1 MSQARAPQMPSVTT
15 TVDEQREGPLFEDQI
30 RDYRR
35 GQRRL
40 FNLRKKA
47 RRAHRALTGSRSR
60 HQETLEQEIDPQT
73 TLRLSMQER
82 ARLVPAEVL
91 YRSRRDTVHHRVY
104 THRSEE
110 SILCVGGNQI
120 DRAFIQP
127 SSLERLQR
135 TGMSFIHIGILQVR
149 IQILHRQEEGTM
161 ALVVFRDNRWTGD
174 QAIFAQMEVD
184 LTKGSQ
190 LVFVIPDTMM
200 TIGDFARNVQLSILT
215 RGYDNW
221 QNGEA
226 NLLVTRSMTGRLSNT
241 PNVAFA
247 YQIANATDY
256 LASHG
261 VKAIAGKKVN
271 LQQLR
276 NQQWVLRPPQADVL
290 PMQPRAVETRNL
302 IDGSIS
308 IRFHDYEVAPSTSGP
323 HYNENDEEVESESEA
338 EIREHTIAVWIIG
351 EEEYPDDNGRI
362 KVWEESSNGNGRF
375 FRYYT
380 PPPASNEPIIATGWD
395 DENNDDNEDYED
407 DHPRWD
413 TSSESEGEKPDESL
427 WSERSDSDEETE
439 PDEPSESDS
448 NEETEPDEPSESDSD
463 EETRVQDEPVWDQ
476 EEEEDEYDPN
486 TYMAYLQKE
495 EDDWT
500 EIVASLNP
508 EMEYPQRRPE
518 GAETVFSS
526 ETVDY
531 TPPGDTLMTPVGYP
545 PASSSRSTVTTPSR
559 PPLYEGR
566 IPSAPRFLKKDD
578 YTEWWQLPSSQGT
591 TGALFV
597 MPKQIGLFHEVFL
610 RWESI
615 TKNYVSAQGITDP
628 TEKMEFIEN
637 LLGETEKLTWIQWRM
652 KYEAEYQQLL
662 TLAEGRQGTQN
673 ILSQIKRVFSLEDP
687 ASGSTRIQDSAYRDL
702 ERLTCNNI
710 KDIVQF
716 LNDYGRLAAKS
727 GRLFIGAELSE
738 KLWMKMPPELGLRM
752 KEAFQKEY
760 EGNEVG
766 VFPRILF
773 AYRYLEQE
781 CKDAAFKRS
790 LKSLSFCK
798 DMPLTGYYDKSS
810 RYGMRRSKTYKGKPH
825 ASHARI
831 EKRKHLVRNKRCK
844 CYLCGDEGHFARE
857 CPNNKRDVKR
867 VAIFEG
873 INLPDDYEI
882 VSVEEGE
889 EDSDAI
895 YSLSENEEELQDEV
909 LQEKVFMMRE
919 QEGNQSY
926 WLGKP
931 NHWTAMVKVNHQQ
944 YHCPHQWEHNKEVTM
959 MAHINCHFCKQPT
972 NLRGR
977 VHCPTCQL
985 TSCYMCAPI
994 YCDIQVQQQP
1004 KAPIPFS
1011 PNALLQQQAAYIR
1024 WLESENKRLNELVE
1038 FYKRLL
1044 EGEGSGLQQDLEI
1057 DRKEL
1062 EAHDKGKRVQFT
1074 EEEKVQLTEELE
1086 EMAYL
1091 EEDTCTR
1098 VVGHTTAGPSEV
1110 KKVVNKSNMLYNLE
1124 VILIIPEVGKP
1135 LKVKAIL
1142 DTGATTCCI
1151 NINSV
1156 PKVAIEQNTFL
1167 VQFRGINSTQSVDKK
1182 LRYGRMTISG
1192 HQFRIPYCYAFPLSL
1207 GDGIEMILGCNFIRG
1222 MYGGLRIE
1230 GSTITFY
1237 KNVTT
1242 IHTKLAAGMVG
1253 GTTSFSQ
1260 GEGSSCNP
1268 QSKLEVMDNEEDD
1281 EEIDFETHQQII
1293 SHAVAQATSPKLSPK
1308 LKHLMGQL
1316 KDQGFIGENPMKH
1329 WASNKIHCKLDIKN
1343 PDLIIEDKPIKHLT
1357 PAMEK
1362 QFAKHIKALLDIGV
1376 IRPSNSRHRTTAFIV
1391 ESGTTIDPKTKR
1403 TIHGKE
1409 RMVFNYKRLN
1419 DNTEKDQYSL
1429 PGIQTILKRVGNKKI
1444 FSKFDLK
1451 SGFHQVAM
1459 AEESIPWTAFWVPQ
1473 GLYEWLVMPFG
1484 LKNAPAIFQ
1493 RKMDVCFKG
1502 TEEFIA
1508 VYIDDILVFSETM
1521 EEHENHIS
1529 KMLEICRK
1537 NGLVLSPNKMSIAQE
1552 EIEFLGTIIS
1562 KGKMKL
1568 QAHVIK
1574 KIISKAQ
1581 MELSTT
1587 KGLRSFL
1594 GLLNYARIYIPNLG
1608 RKLSPLY
1615 AKVSPTGEKKLNKQ
1629 DWNLINEIKQMV
1641 QKLPDLDIP
1650 PTRSCIVIES
1660 DGCMEGWGGICKWK
1674 TTKEDSRTTERI
1686 CAYASGKF
1694 GVIKSTIDAEIY
1706 ALIKALD
1713 AFKIFYL
1720 DKGHLI
1726 VRTDCQAIVT
1736 FYNKTNVHKPSRIR
1750 WITFL
1755 DYITGLGVQVT
1766 IEHIDGKDNHL
1777 ADTLSRLVWS
1787 QSPIEP
1793 PEEEPMKYHQLNYW
1807 ELVTPIVWPTTAFCN
1822 KERIPSLMVPS
1833 PWLLN
1838 KPSPDSSTGSRRKLP
1853 KERSTHYEIY
1863 KGSYTMS
1870 ATTCQTLQQGTTG
1883 LLTDSH

>member
-1 MSQARAPQMPSVTT
+1 MSRARTQHSVPSVTST
-15 TVDEQREGPLFEDQI
+15 SEQQREGPLYEDQI

-35 GQRRL
+35 GQRRI
-40 FNLRKKA
+40 FNLRRQA
-47 RRAHRALTGSRSR
+47 RRLRRSVTGSRY
-60 HQETLEQEIDPQT
+60 QETLEQEIDPQT

-110 SILCVGGNQI
+110 SVLCIGNNQV

-127 SSLERLQR
+127 ESLEQLQR

-174 QAIFAQMEVD
+174 QSIFAQMEID

-190 LVFVIPDTMM
+190 LVFVVPDTMM

-215 RGYDNW
+215 RGYESW

-226 NLLVTRSMTGRLSNT
+226 NLLITRGMTGRLSNT

-247 YQIANATDY
+247 YQIASATDY

-261 VKAIAGKKVN
+261 VKAIAGKKLN
-271 LQQLR
+271 LQHLR
-276 NQQWVLRPPQADVL
+276 NQQWILRPPQADVT
-290 PMQPRAVETRNL
+290 PMQPRSVETRNL
-302 IDGSIS
+302 VDGSIS
-308 IRFHDYEVAPSTSGP
+308 IRFHDYEAAPSTSRP
-323 HYNENDEEVESESEA
+323 HYNEEDEEIESEA
-338 EIREHTIAVWIIG
+338 ESEIRDHTVAVWIIG
-351 EEEYPDDNGRI
+351 EEEIADQTGRR
-362 KVWEESSNGNGRF
+362 KVWEESANGNGRF

-380 PPPASNEPIIATGWD
+380 PLPTTNEQIVATGWGSD
-395 DENNDDNEDYED
+395 DED
-407 DHPRWD
+407 DHSPRWD
-413 TSSESEGEKPDESL
+413 TSPEEDE
-427 WSERSDSDEETE
+427 DDEEE
-439 PDEPSESDS
+439 PIWS
-448 NEETEPDEPSESDSD
+448 NETDSEEGDE
-463 EETRVQDEPVWDQ
+463 EPVWDK
-476 EEEEDEYDPN
+476 EENEEEEETIIREESEEDEYDPN
-486 TYMAYLQKE
+486 IYMAYLQRE

-500 EIVASLNP
+500 EIIAGINS
-508 EMEYPQRRPE
+508 EMEYPQRRPQQT
-518 GAETVFSS
+518 ETVVYS
-526 ETVDY
+526 ETADY
-531 TPPGDTLMTPVGYP
+531 TPPGDTVMTPVGYP
-545 PASSSRSTVTTPSR
+545 PASSSRSTVTAPTR

-566 IPSAPRFLKKDD
+566 MPHAPRFLKRDD

-597 MPKQIGLFHEVFL
+597 MPRQVGLFHEVFS

-615 TKNYVSAQGITDP
+615 TKNYVAAQGFTDP
-628 TEKMEFIEN
+628 VEKMEFIEN

-652 KYEAEYQQLL
+652 NYETEYQTLL
-662 TLAEGRQGTQN
+662 TLADGRQGTQN

-687 ASGSTRIQDSAYRDL
+687 ASGSTRIQDAAYRDL

-716 LNDYGRLAAKS
+716 LNGYGRLAAKS
-727 GRLFIGAELSE
+727 GRLFLGAELSE
-738 KLWMKMPPELGLRM
+738 KLWMKMPPELGHRM

-760 EGNEVG
+760 AGNEVG

-798 DMPLTGYYDKSS
+798 DMPLTGYYDKAP

-825 ASHARI
+825 ASHARV
-831 EKRKHLVRNKRCK
+831 EKRKHLIRNKKCK

-857 CPNNKRDVKR
+857 CPNTKRDVKR

-873 INLPDDYEI
+873 INLPEDYDI

-889 EDSDAI
+889 EESDAI
-895 YSLSENEEELQDEV
+895 YSISENEEELKEEV
-909 LQEKVFMMRE
+909 VHQEKIFMMKE
-919 QEGNQSY
+919 EDQSY

-931 NHWTAMVKVNHQQ
+931 NHWTAMVRVNHQQ
-944 YHCPHQWEHNKEVTM
+944 YHCEHQWEHNKEITVL
-959 MAHINCHFCKQPT
+959 AHISCHFCKQPT
-972 NLRGR
+972 NFKSR
-977 VHCPTCQL
+977 VHCPICKL
-985 TSCYMCAPI
+985 TSCFMCSPI
-994 YCDIQVQQQP
+994 YCNIQVQQQP
-1004 KAPIPFS
+1004 KAPLPF
-1011 PNALLQQQAAYIR
+1011 NANSLLQQQAAYIQ
-1024 WLESENKRLNELVE
+1024 WLETENKRLQELVN
-1038 FYKRLL
+1038 FYKDLYENEEL
-1044 EGEGSGLQQDLEI
+1044 KLQQELEI
-1057 DRKEL
+1057 DRQDL
-1062 EAHDKGKRVQFT
+1062 EEHDRRRRVQLST
-1074 EEEKVQLTEELE
+1074 ENPEEL
-1086 EMAYL
+1086 AYL
-1091 EEDTCTR
+1091 EEDTITR
-1098 VVGHTTAGPSEV
+1098 VIGHTVEEKQEV
-1110 KKVVNKSNMLYNLE
+1110 RKTVKRGNMLYNLD

-1135 LKVKAIL
+1135 IKVKAIL
-1142 DTGATTCCI
+1142 DTGATTCCT

-1156 PKVAIEQNTFL
+1156 PKTAIEQNTFL

-1207 GDGIEMILGCNFIRG
+1207 GDEIEMILGCNFIRG

-1230 GSTITFY
+1230 GHTITFY

-1242 IHTKLAAGMVG
+1242 IQTRLAAGMVG
-1253 GTTSFSQ
+1253 GTTLSNL
-1260 GEGSSCNP
+1260 GEEEGPSCCSSSCSSSSP
-1268 QSKLEVMDNEEDD
+1268 IHEVFELTEKEEGEFDQ
-1281 EEIDFETHQQII
+1281 EIHQQII
-1293 SHAVAQATSPKLSPK
+1293 SHAVAHTQQTKLSTK
-1308 LKHLMGQL
+1308 LQKLLAQL
-1316 KDQGFIGENPMKH
+1316 KEQGFIGENPMKH
-1329 WASNKIHCKLDIKN
+1329 WAANKILCKLDIKN
-1343 PDLIIEDKPIKHLT
+1343 PDLVIEDKPIKHLT

-1362 QFAKHIKALLDIGV
+1362 QFKRHVQALLDIGV
-1376 IRPSNSRHRTTAFIV
+1376 IRPSKSKHRTTAFIV
-1391 ESGTTIDPKTKR
+1391 ESGTTIDPVTKKTV
-1403 TIHGKE
+1403 HGKE

-1429 PGIQTILKRVGNKKI
+1429 PGIQTILKRVGNKKV

-1484 LKNAPAIFQ
+1484 LKNAPAVFQ
-1493 RKMDVCFKG
+1493 RKMDQCFQG
-1502 TEEFIA
+1502 TEDFIA

-1521 EEHENHIS
+1521 EEHAEHIAT
-1529 KMLEICRK
+1529 MLKICQK
-1537 NGLVLSPNKMSIAQE
+1537 NGLVLSPSKMSIAQR

-1562 KGKMKL
+1562 NGKMKL

-1581 MELSTT
+1581 LELETT

-1594 GLLNYARIYIPNLG
+1594 GLLNYARVYIPNLG

-1615 AKVSPTGEKKLNKQ
+1615 AKTSPTGERRLNRQ
-1629 DWNLINEIKQMV
+1629 DWRLINEIKGMV

-1650 PTRSCIVIES
+1650 PAQCCTVIES

-1674 TTKEDSRTTERI
+1674 TVKEDSRSTERI

-1694 GVIKSTIDAEIY
+1694 STLKSTIDAEIH
-1706 ALIKALD
+1706 ALIKALES
-1713 AFKIFYL
+1713 FKIFYL
-1720 DKGHLI
+1720 DKKHLI

-1736 FYNKTNVHKPSRIR
+1736 FHNKTSGHKPSRIR
-1750 WITFL
+1750 WITFS
-1755 DYITGLGVQVT
+1755 DYLTGLGVQVT
-1766 IEHIDGKDNHL
+1766 IEHIEGKENYL
-1777 ADTLSRLVWS
+1777 ADTLSRLVFSTWS
-1787 QSPIEP
+1787 QFQTQSQ
-1793 PEEEPMKYHQLNYW
+1793 EEEEQRRYPQPSCAVLTTH
-1807 ELVTPIVWPTTAFCN
+1807 IVWPMTAYYN
-1822 KERIPSLMVPS
+1822 KRRTPSHMGPS
-1833 PWLLN
+1833 AWLLN
-1838 KPSPDSSTGSRRKLP
+1838 KPF
-1853 KERSTHYEIY
+1853 
-1863 KGSYTMS
+1863 
-1870 ATTCQTLQQGTTG
+1870 
-1883 LLTDSH
+1883 LLNSTDSRSKLHKRHSSHYVTSKAYCTMRKTICPLLPPGTIGHLTNYH